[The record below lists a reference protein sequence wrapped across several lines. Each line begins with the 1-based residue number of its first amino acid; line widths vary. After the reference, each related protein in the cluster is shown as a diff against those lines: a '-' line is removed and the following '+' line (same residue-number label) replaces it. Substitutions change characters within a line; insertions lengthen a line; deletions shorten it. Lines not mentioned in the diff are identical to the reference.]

1 MRERIQP
8 HISRKLASILVL
20 LLLANCGRES
30 SSPVTTTITLTLPN
44 PTGAHVVGRMDRQLA
59 DFMVHVW
66 YPMRPGF
73 ELQAAPYVPNVK
85 LLESK
90 IDDSYFKILE
100 AASSRAFL
108 EKVPTLDPSEQHPVV
123 IFSHGNQMSGLFYAA
138 IQEDLASHGYVVMS
152 IDHPGEALFTI
163 FPDGKVVTYSEPPP
177 DGPATSLEAVE
188 AGFRRRIEKR
198 VDVIASAI
206 SEASKIFSS
215 IDERVSACANLDGR
229 DSGAPFYLWAKTK
242 GPLKPFL
249 YFAKPLRADDG
260 NSATLPTTLDQL
272 KKDLTAVVAR
282 DKQRMG
288 SLQADSYRV
297 ILTGATHDTFS
308 DAPLLVPS
316 IEEEKAAHV
325 RRTQIVREYLRAFLD
340 KYLKNAAATVL
351 DEAKSRYPEI
361 EVDAKR

>member
-1 MRERIQP
+1 
-8 HISRKLASILVL
+8 
-20 LLLANCGRES
+20 
-30 SSPVTTTITLTLPN
+30 
-44 PTGAHVVGRMDRQLA
+44 MDRQLA
-59 DFMVHVW
+59 DLMVHVW
-66 YPMRPGF
+66 YPMRAGF

-90 IDDSYFKILE
+90 IDGSYFKILE
-100 AASSRAFL
+100 AASSHAFL
-108 EKVPTLDPSEQHPVV
+108 EKDPTLDPSEQHPVV

-163 FPDGKVVTYSEPPP
+163 FPDGKVATYSEPPAE
-177 DGPATSLEAVE
+177 GQATSLEAVE

-198 VDVIASAI
+198 VEAIASAI
-206 SEASKIFSS
+206 SEASKFFSS
-215 IDERVSACANLDGR
+215 NLDLSRVAVVGHSIGGIAASAMCEIDERVSACANLDGR

-260 NSATLPTTLDQL
+260 NSATSPATLDKL
-272 KKDLTAVVAR
+272 NKDLAAVVSR
-282 DKQRMG
+282 DKQRMR
-288 SLQADSYRV
+288 SLQGDSYRV

-308 DAPLLVPS
+308 DAPLLLPS
-316 IEEEKAAHV
+316 SEEEKAAHV
-325 RRTQIVREYLRAFLD
+325 RRTQIVREYLRAFMD

-351 DEAKSRYPEI
+351 DQATSPYPEI
-361 EVDAKR
+361 EVNAKR